1 VRKTRARN
9 RWSRNLRPAPPLRAP
24 GRGEGARRR
33 SARRAAGSARSSK
46 TSKSADDKK
55 GEEKKGRLSE
65 LMETS
70 LSSLV
75 PTAKSFAELREEVQ
89 RLNQRVE
96 ALEEQLA
103 RRSKDL

>member
-1 VRKTRARN
+1 VAR
-9 RWSRNLRPAPPLRAP
+9 LPTPGGEP
-24 GRGEGARRR
+24 GRGR
-33 SARRAAGSARSSK
+33 SATARDPRRAAVEVEDLK
-46 TSKSADDKK
+46 TDDKK